1 MEKQIIKKGGDRMF
15 AVHGDTIFITRGDTG
30 CLDVNLSTQD
40 GDYVMRADDTLT
52 LTVRKRVDADILF
65 QKKVTGMNRIII
77 EPADTQ
83 KAAYGRYVYD
93 IEFRTA
99 DGYVSTVIT
108 PAVFQI
114 GEEVTY

>member
-1 MEKQIIKKGGDRMF
+1 MF

-40 GDYVMRADDTLT
+40 GDYVMQPDDTLT

-77 EPADTQ
+77 EPTDTQ